1 MCAAL
6 WGMCAG
12 DAMSM
17 PVHWYYCVDHIKSQF
32 GSWITDFRAPKDTHP
47 SSIMS
52 LSNTGGSGRSSFL
65 CQKDPEV
72 IGSVILHNKLHLWK
86 DQSGTVH
93 YHQGL
98 QAGDNT
104 LNVLVSLRAS
114 LVLVLGRFSDCSCRE
129 ARAAVLKDYVDFMRT
144 PGSHQDSYAESWHR
158 DFFKDWSHK
167 RPTTAEQILDFA
179 ESRSKRKIKS
189 RLDSQL
195 DAIGCLPMILPFVLL
210 STPTNQDTVVQ
221 AAVEMVS
228 LTHPHPNALR
238 TVALFSRA
246 LHAVVGGACLREQ
259 AQNALKAL
267 DQWDTCVRYSKQA
280 ARFPVGS
287 EQRLRV
293 HQRAV
298 SELGLACYSSGA
310 LSSLFYLAH
319 EFHDDPVGGI
329 LTNTNCGGE
338 NCSRGAALGALLW
351 AAAAH
356 RDQTL
361 PESWTKSMRD
371 AQDMIPK
378 IIQGL
383 EMV

>member
-1 MCAAL
+1 
-6 WGMCAG
+6 MCAG

-17 PVHWYYCVDHIKSQF
+17 PVHWFYSVDHIKSQF
-32 GSWITDFRAPKDTHP
+32 GSWISDFKAPKDTHP

-52 LSNTGGSGRSSFL
+52 LSNTGGSGRTSFMA
-65 CQKDPEV
+65 KKEPEV
-72 IGSVILHNKLHLWK
+72 IGSIILHNKLHLWK

-98 QAGDNT
+98 QSGDNT
-104 LNVLVSLRAS
+104 LNVLVSLRAG
-114 LVLVLGRFSDCSCRE
+114 LVLSSGRFSDLSCRE

-144 PGSHQDSYAESWHR
+144 PDSHQDSYAESWHR
-158 DFFKDWSHK
+158 DFFKDWTQT

-210 STPTNQDTVVQ
+210 SAPANQDTAVQ
-221 AAVEMVS
+221 AAVEMVR
-228 LTHPHPNALR
+228 LTHPHPNALH

-246 LHAVVGGACLREQ
+246 LHAVLGGACLQEQ
-259 AQNALKAL
+259 SEKALKAL
-267 DQWDTCVRYSKQA
+267 DQWDTVLRYNKQA

-298 SELGLACYSSGA
+298 GELGLACYSTGA

-338 NCSRGAALGALLW
+338 NCSRGAALGALLG

-356 RDQTL
+356 KNQTL
-361 PESWTKSMRD
+361 PESWTRSMSD
-371 AQDMIPK
+371 AREMVPK

-383 EMV
+383 DMD